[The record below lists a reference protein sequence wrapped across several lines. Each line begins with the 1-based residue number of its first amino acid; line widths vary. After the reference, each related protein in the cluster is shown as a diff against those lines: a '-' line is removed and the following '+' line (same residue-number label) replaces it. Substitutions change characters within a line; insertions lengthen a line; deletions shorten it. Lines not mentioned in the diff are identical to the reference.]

1 MLIFSLK
8 KKSMKSHSC
17 RFTNF
22 FTFWLKSRNG
32 TFLALQIR
40 KDLWLKF
47 FFKFHTGIKNIL
59 TDDWLLVTL
68 AFCPSLSSSIGA
80 GSSTTSAGTT
90 SFGGS
95 GGDAG
100 GSDPANRA
108 NLFRRIWK
116 SKFQCNVLTEKKLCE
131 VNSQKISRNKN
142 QQEFNFARDQSNQP
156 FQPGSENR
164 NFFAAIFWQKIP
176 FVFVSTKLFRL

>member
-1 MLIFSLK
+1 MRKYGIF
-8 KKSMKSHSC
+8 
-17 RFTNF
+17 TE
-22 FTFWLKSRNG
+22 
-32 TFLALQIR
+32 
-40 KDLWLKF
+40 
-47 FFKFHTGIKNIL
+47 KNQWKIIL

-108 NLFRRIWK
+108 NLFRRI
-116 SKFQCNVLTEKKLCE
+116 
-131 VNSQKISRNKN
+131 
-142 QQEFNFARDQSNQP
+142 
-156 FQPGSENR
+156 
-164 NFFAAIFWQKIP
+164 
-176 FVFVSTKLFRL
+176 

>member
-1 MLIFSLK
+1 MDQQLFCWRHFSKIEVVQNTDLNILTLYLGTYLNLLQFPNSKKNSFRGNYMRKYGIF
-8 KKSMKSHSC
+8 
-17 RFTNF
+17 TE
-22 FTFWLKSRNG
+22 
-32 TFLALQIR
+32 
-40 KDLWLKF
+40 
-47 FFKFHTGIKNIL
+47 KNQWKIIL

-116 SKFQCNVLTEKKLCE
+116 SKFQCNVLTEKKNYAKLI
-131 VNSQKISRNKN
+131 QKNFT
-142 QQEFNFARDQSNQP
+142 QQ
-156 FQPGSENR
+156 
-164 NFFAAIFWQKIP
+164 K
-176 FVFVSTKLFRL
+176 STRI

>member
-1 MLIFSLK
+1 MPYKGLQYSTCWYFHWK
-8 KKSMKSHSC
+8 KNQWKV
-17 RFTNF
+17 
-22 FTFWLKSRNG
+22 
-32 TFLALQIR
+32 
-40 KDLWLKF
+40 
-47 FFKFHTGIKNIL
+47 IL

-142 QQEFNFARDQSNQP
+142 QQEFNFARGQSDQP
-156 FQPGSENR
+156 FQPDL
-164 NFFAAIFWQKIP
+164 KIE
-176 FVFVSTKLFRL
+176 SKLFRCNLLTKNTVCFCFDETI